1 MRKYFIIILF
11 IFLYGCSVE
20 PEQVEKTSNQNIK
33 LDFLFEK
40 DGCKVYR
47 FSDRGQYVYWTNC
60 RGNITSYHLNGKVTS
75 KFQNET
81 IIRDE
86 ND

>member
-1 MRKYFIIILF
+1 MRKYFKIILF

-20 PEQVEKTSNQNIK
+20 PEQVEKTSNQNIRV
-33 LDFLFEK
+33 DFLFEK
-40 DGCKVYR
+40 DGCRVYR
-47 FSDRGQYVYWTNC
+47 FTDGGQNIYWTNC
-60 RGNITSYHLNGKVTS
+60 RGNISWKQGAKTKTRY
-75 KFQNET
+75 QNET

>member
-1 MRKYFIIILF
+1 MKKYFIIILF

-33 LDFLFEK
+33 VDFLFEK
-40 DGCKVYR
+40 DGCRVYR
-47 FSDRGQYVYWTNC
+47 FTDGGQNIYWTNC
-60 RGNITSYHLNGKVTS
+60 RGNISWKQGAKTKTRY
-75 KFQNET
+75 QNET
-81 IIRDE
+81 IVRDE

>member
-60 RGNITSYHLNGKVTS
+60 RGNISWEQGAKIKTRY
-75 KFQNET
+75 QNET

>member
-33 LDFLFEK
+33 VDFLFEK
-40 DGCKVYR
+40 DGCRVYR
-47 FSDRGQYVYWTNC
+47 FTDGGQNIYWTNC
-60 RGNITSYHLNGKVTS
+60 RGNISWKQGAKNKTRY
-75 KFQNET
+75 QNET